1 MKHKSIAPSLQFV
14 DLASYR
20 KVEPAPGAP
29 YGNVIKAGRV
39 AMQGKQK
46 IEVFP
51 EAEDQPVVLLRK
63 TGDIDDGVEFV
74 CRCGRSTAFQFDYE
88 GE

>member
-1 MKHKSIAPSLQFV
+1 VNPKPTSPSQFV

-20 KVEPAPGAP
+20 QVEPASGGP

-39 AMQGKQK
+39 ALKGKQK

-51 EAEDQPVVLLRK
+51 DTEDKPVVILRK
-63 TGDIDDGVEFV
+63 AGEIVEGVEFV
-74 CRCGRSTAFQFDYE
+74 CRCGRSTAIQFDYE

>member
-1 MKHKSIAPSLQFV
+1 VQHKSISSSHFV

-20 KVEPAPGAP
+20 KVEPAPGGP
-29 YGNVIKAGRV
+29 YGNVIKAGCV
-39 AMQGKQK
+39 ALRGKQK

-51 EAEDQPVVLLRK
+51 EAENKPVVLLRK
-63 TGDIDDGVEFV
+63 DGDIVEGVEFV
-74 CRCGRSTAFQFDYE
+74 CRCGRSTAIQFDYE